1 MKGYRVWK
9 VLKIMAMVLVA
20 ATVFGFAVQSLW
32 NWLMPAMFGLH
43 TITFWQALGMLLLS
57 KILFGG
63 FHKHGGPGRG
73 RWGREMRARWE
84 SMSPEE
90 RERLMA
96 GMKARRG
103 GWCRP
108 EPAGPA
114 A

>member
-1 MKGYRVWK
+1 MKGYRVFK
-9 VLKIMAMVLVA
+9 VLKVIAMVLVG
-20 ATVFGFAVQSLW
+20 ATVFGFVVQSLW

-43 TITFWQALGMLLLS
+43 AITFWQALGMLLLS

-63 FHKHGGPGRG
+63 FHRHAGGGRG

-96 GMKARRG
+96 GMKGRRG

-114 A
+114 V